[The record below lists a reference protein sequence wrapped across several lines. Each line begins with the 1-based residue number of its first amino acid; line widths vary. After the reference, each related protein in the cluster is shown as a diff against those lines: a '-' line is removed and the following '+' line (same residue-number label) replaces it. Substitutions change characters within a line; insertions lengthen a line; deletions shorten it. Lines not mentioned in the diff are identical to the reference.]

1 MPNMPDR
8 DMSSSVDTASPNS
21 VETLLGKTL
30 LDIGIPPCPAIL
42 NQINNEMRKEEPDFK
57 KLESAISSDVALAAG
72 LVALANSPF
81 FSLRTHVRSVR
92 EALQMLGLAAVSRA
106 TAALIFR
113 KMFPHAQ
120 ALERF
125 WDGSARIARLSG
137 WLAGRQELAL
147 GVAADEAYTFG
158 LFRDCGIPV
167 LVTRFSQYVKALNE
181 ANVDERSEFTAI
193 EDARCGINH
202 AAVGGLLAQAWWLPD
217 EVSSA
222 IRLHHDY
229 RLMKSEMDLPLCS
242 ASARLVAIAQ
252 VAEYLL
258 QRHTGLSRTCE
269 WGKWGTTC
277 MALLRI
283 DEQMLEALYEASA
296 EVAEGNT

>member
-1 MPNMPDR
+1 MP
-8 DMSSSVDTASPNS
+8 SSLDTAPSNN
-21 VETLLGKTL
+21 VESLLGKTL
-30 LDIGIPPCPAIL
+30 VDIGIPPCPAIL
-42 NQINNEMRKEEPDFK
+42 HHINNEVRKDEPDFK
-57 KLESAISSDVALAAG
+57 KIESAISSDVALAAG
-72 LVALANSPF
+72 LIALANSPF

-92 EALQMLGLAAVSRA
+92 EALQMLGLATVSRA
-106 TAALIFR
+106 TAGLIFR
-113 KMFPHAQ
+113 KMFPQAQ

-137 WLAGRQELAL
+137 WLAGLHELRI

-167 LVTRFSQYVKALNE
+167 LVTRFPQYVNALNE
-181 ANVDERSEFTAI
+181 ANTDPRSEFTAI

-229 RLMKSEMDLPLCS
+229 RLMRNESERPNCS
-242 ASARLVAIAQ
+242 LSARLVAISQ
-252 VAEYLL
+252 LAEYLL

-269 WGKWGTTC
+269 WDKWGAVC

-283 DEQMLEALYEASA
+283 DALKLEELYEASA
-296 EVAEGNT
+296 DLAGSNALPS